1 MLKKFEIRG
10 VHAVIDDNLRKY
22 VTKKIGRADKYMSR
36 ASRASAHLEVYLKEA
51 TVKDKSQ
58 STCEVNLHLP
68 HETIN
73 VKESTINMYAAVDI
87 VEAKLRQQLRKYKDL
102 HHGGKMQRRLFARF
116 SRQNA
121 QANVGGSL

>member
-1 MLKKFEIRG
+1 MLKKFEIHA

-22 VTKKIGRADKYMSR
+22 VTKKIGRLDKYMSR

-102 HHGGKMQRRLFARF
+102 HHGGKMHRRLFARF
-116 SRQNA
+116 SRQKA
-121 QANVGGSL
+121 QAKVGGGL

>member
-1 MLKKFEIRG
+1 MLQKFEIRG
-10 VHAVIDDNLRKY
+10 VHSVIDDNLRKY
-22 VTKKIGRADKYMSR
+22 VTRKLGHLDKYMSR
-36 ASRASAHLEVYLKEA
+36 SCRQSAHLEVFLKESA
-51 TVKDKSQ
+51 NKNKSR

-102 HHGGKMQRRLFARF
+102 HHSGKMHRRLFARF
-116 SRQNA
+116 SRQGA
-121 QANVGGSL
+121 

>member
-10 VHAVIDDNLRKY
+10 VHATIDDNLRKY
-22 VTKKIGRADKYMSR
+22 VTKKIGRLDKYMSR
-36 ASRASAHLEVYLKEA
+36 ASRASAHMEVYLKEA

-68 HETIN
+68 HDTIN

-102 HHGGKMQRRLFARF
+102 HNGGKMHRRLFARF
-116 SRQNA
+116 SRQ
-121 QANVGGSL
+121 SI